1 MADGTASRVR
11 YNERLIAEVEQRPS
25 LWDSR
30 SPKNR
35 NVVTKNAD
43 WRRVAAALNSSGK
56 EVQRRWKNLRDTF
69 LRRLR
74 DSELSPT
81 SKDKA
86 ACVRW
91 AYFHQMMFLKDVLD
105 IRPTAF
111 SGYVQKRP
119 RASRADAVPRPALED
134 SWDVAITTDTEEPI
148 CETIIEVSNEP
159 PAAPYDAPL
168 PTDRV
173 DLDECMT
180 CEVQVARRPS
190 PSPSPAASS
199 MAEEMP
205 PKRRRLDDWDH
216 FLMSLKR
223 HLRCTPDHLVGSA
236 QMHLLQMAVTY
247 GAGRTPQAL
256 MPLDL

>member
-1 MADGTASRVR
+1 IFAMADGTASRVR
-11 YNERLIAEVEQRPS
+11 YNKRLIAEVEQRPS

-43 WRRVAAALNSSGK
+43 WRRVATALNSSGK

-74 DSELSPT
+74 DSELSAT

-111 SGYVQKRP
+111 SGYVPKRP
-119 RASRADAVPRPALED
+119 RAARTDAVPAQGD
-134 SWDVAITTDTEEPI
+134 SWEVATDAEEPI

-159 PAAPYDAPL
+159 PTAPYDAPS

-199 MAEEMP
+199 TPEELP

-216 FLMSLKR
+216 FLVSLKR
-223 HLRCTPDHLVGSA
+223 HLRCTPDYLVGSA